1 MDISSYFFANWVLV
15 TNKTA
20 QSWNECSCQL
30 SILTEKW
37 EVIAKRR
44 ITPYSRINL
53 DQVGINGRKRYEFVS
68 HSFGS
73 DLKWKKAH
81 FQPLECWIFMKFV
94 AKVVP
99 YDEWSE
105 CSWIILFELSRK
117 SGVTRQPLFNSFMPT
132 AFHSL
137 NKGCLV
143 TPDFRLRSNR
153 IIHSHLWH
161 SSCGNKRFATNFILN
176 AHSIGGK

>member
-53 DQVGINGRKRYEFVS
+53 DQVGINGRKRYEFVT

-81 FQPLECWIFMKFV
+81 FQPLECCIFMKFV
-94 AKVVP
+94 ANAFP
-99 YDEWSE
+99 YDECQNVHGLSCLSSAGNLGSLDSL
-105 CSWIILFELSRK
+105 CSTRSCLRHFTRWTKAVSWPQI
-117 SGVTRQPLFNSFMPT
+117 SG
-132 AFHSL
+132 
-137 NKGCLV
+137 
-143 TPDFRLRSNR
+143 
-153 IIHSHLWH
+153 
-161 SSCGNKRFATNFILN
+161 FAQT
-176 AHSIGGK
+176 G

>member
-73 DLKWKKAH
+73 DLKLEKSSFPTSWVLH
-81 FQPLECWIFMKFV
+81 FHEIRCKRFPLWWM
-94 AKVVP
+94 
-99 YDEWSE
+99 SE
-105 CSWIILFELSRK
+105 CSWIILFDSAGNRGQSTTFGRLMNDPKTIWIEFNAK
-117 SGVTRQPLFNSFMPT
+117 S
-132 AFHSL
+132 AL
-137 NKGCLV
+137 N
-143 TPDFRLRSNR
+143 
-153 IIHSHLWH
+153 LW
-161 SSCGNKRFATNFILN
+161 
-176 AHSIGGK
+176 GK

>member
-73 DLKWKKAH
+73 DLKLEKSSFPTSWVLH
-81 FQPLECWIFMKFV
+81 FHEIRCKRFPLWWM
-94 AKVVP
+94 
-99 YDEWSE
+99 SE